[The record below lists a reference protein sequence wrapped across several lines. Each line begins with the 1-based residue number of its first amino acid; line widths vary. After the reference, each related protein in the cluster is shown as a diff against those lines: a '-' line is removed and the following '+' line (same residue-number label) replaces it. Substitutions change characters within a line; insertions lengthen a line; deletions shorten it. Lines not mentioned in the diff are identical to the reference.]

1 MTPRCHGFLALRQF
15 LAFLVGLLAACQ
27 VLAQPTVWVEDLT
40 WVEVR
45 RAVAQGSK
53 TVILYAGST
62 EQNGPHMVTGKHNAI
77 ARYVAEQI
85 ARRLGNALVYPVLP
99 FAPTGSFVP
108 AGGHMR
114 FPGSISLSPATYG
127 AVLQDVALNAAIT
140 GFSTILLMGDHG
152 DGQDVLKKVAQSLD
166 RQLKDQAIQV
176 HYIGD
181 LYYKS
186 FERAK
191 ALLTQK
197 RLAVTSHAGVV
208 DTSELMFVAAQ
219 RKASSRLLRIDQFA
233 AARKELGS
241 DGGVDQASA
250 ELGERFIAFK
260 VEAALAQIQS
270 LTRSPPAPKQ
280 P

>member
-1 MTPRCHGFLALRQF
+1 MTPRCHRPFELKRLF
-15 LAFLVGLLAACQ
+15 AFFFGLLTAGQ
-27 VLAQPTVWVEDLT
+27 LLAQPAVWVEDMT

-45 RAVAQGSK
+45 QALAQGHK

-62 EQNGPHMVTGKHNAI
+62 EQNGPHMVTGKHNVI

-85 ARRLGNALVYPVLP
+85 ARRLGHALVYPVLP

-127 AVLQDVALNAAIT
+127 AVLQDAALSAAVT

-152 DGQDVLKKVAQSLD
+152 DGQDVLKKLAQTLG
-166 RQLKDQAIQV
+166 RQFKSQGIQV
-176 HYIGD
+176 LYIGD

-191 ALLTQK
+191 ALLAQK
-197 RLAVTSHAGVV
+197 GLALTHHAGVV

-219 RKASSRLLRIDQFA
+219 RNESSRLLRPDQFA

-241 DGGVDQASA
+241 DGGVQHASA

-260 VEAALAQIQS
+260 VESALAQIQS
-270 LTRSPPAPKQ
+270 LSRSTTAPKQ